1 MAVIV
6 VGVNAVVLCLQL
18 CVGISCFFSGFV
30 YVLSGLVIVL
40 LNLNGL
46 PPKVIKHLN
55 AQLIRV

>member
-18 CVGISCFFSGFV
+18 CVGIMFFSGFV

-46 PPKVIKHLN
+46 PPKVIKPLN
-55 AQLIRV
+55 AQLKRV

>member
-18 CVGISCFFSGFV
+18 CVGIMFFSGFV

-55 AQLIRV
+55 AQLKRV